1 MTIHKYQVSIVN
13 SIPMT
18 RRRILVPIDFR
29 PHSDAALHYAKK
41 IAAKSRDMISC
52 MYVIEQHGLPSDS
65 VEDYEIKRKIRR
77 DAEYMLS
84 ERVHSIL
91 KSDENTA
98 FELIITS
105 GKAHQKILEKASD
118 LNAKLIIM
126 GRSNS
131 REMKNRRIGSNT
143 KYILTHAQ
151 LPVVTIS
158 ENRFADNIYLIVSL
172 DLAKSV
178 DTMVKCAVDSARL
191 LQAGVILI
199 SVIEK
204 EMASFE
210 PHYRA
215 RLKEIRQI
223 LRANHINC
231 NSHILFAHSSV
242 PEEILAFSNRI
253 DSAVILLM
261 TRLEKDSRR
270 SKIGPTTLEVIAH
283 SKVPVQCINP
293 GYNPSF
299 LIDDLSRTNLPDS
312 LSLSL

>member
-1 MTIHKYQVSIVN
+1 
-13 SIPMT
+13 MT
-18 RRRILVPIDFR
+18 RRRILVPIDFS
-29 PHSDAALHYAKK
+29 PHSDAALHYARK

-52 MYVIEQHGLPSDS
+52 MYVMQEYGLMTNSLANN
-65 VEDYEIKRKIRR
+65 EIKRKMRR
-77 DAEYMLS
+77 DAEYKLS
-84 ERVHSIL
+84 ERVHSVL
-91 KSDENTA
+91 KSEDSTA

-105 GKAHQKILEKASD
+105 GKVDQKILEKASD
-118 LNAKLIIM
+118 LNAQLIIM

-131 REMKNRRIGSNT
+131 RGLKNRKIGSNT

-151 LPVVTIS
+151 LPVITVS
-158 ENRFADNIYLIVSL
+158 ENRFAENNYLVVSL
-172 DLAKSV
+172 DLSKPV
-178 DTMVKCAVDSARL
+178 DYMVACAIDTARL
-191 LQAGVILI
+191 LHAGVILI
-199 SVIEK
+199 SVIAK

-215 RLKEIRQI
+215 RLKEIRQF
-223 LRANHINC
+223 LRAHQIKC
-231 NSHILFAHSSV
+231 NSHLLFAHNSV

-253 DSAVILLM
+253 DSAVILMM
-261 TRLEKDSRR
+261 TRLENDSRR
-270 SKIGPTTLEVIAH
+270 SKIGSTTLEVIAH